1 MLKKCDIEPRQVVLD
16 VEKQLCDDKKGLL
29 ASDVFA
35 RVVASYCNR
44 LCRNGSPII
53 EPLLAVRDAAA
64 GWDDVVRL
72 LQALA
77 DMPLSEAARRLPRWA
92 AFTQAGR
99 RYELHTFVE
108 GLYDY
113 WRSFDRYVVLHSEPG
128 PSGFDQ
134 RPYRSFNLTV
144 ENLTH
149 IIRAAYRDICENI
162 TGDHPRIYRQV
173 EAGCNVAL
181 IALRQDSGLPESY
194 RRLLGGI
201 PLIRQVWMAPP
212 LIIDPPYNKR
222 SGEFQRISENPLA
235 GMNIDPSEWLCFPAR
250 VGPVVIF
257 VYFHRKFM
265 GLGCALANLFELA
278 DDTHIRTRPHA
289 IYVYGAPASHMARY
303 GELPTVFYD
312 DDENELLVGA
322 VPDEDRFGYFGYL
335 KKMILTLHNIVMMQR
350 GRMPFHGAMTRII
363 LKNGRSA
370 NILII
375 GDTATGKSEMLE
387 AFRILG
393 GEQVRGLTVVADDM
407 GSLEVTE
414 DGRLL
419 GYGTETGAFIRVDD
433 LQQGYVFAQVDRAII
448 MSPQKPNARVVVP
461 VTTLECV
468 LRGHPVDMLLYANN
482 YENVDS
488 EHPVLE
494 QFTSVDQALAVF
506 RNGAAMAKGT
516 TTSSG
521 LVHSYFANV
530 FGPSQYRQVH
540 EALAQRVFDTAI
552 ASGTYVGQIRTRLG
566 VKGMESEGPRD
577 AAKALFEVMTAAP
590 VDGPAAQPSCS

>member
-1 MLKKCDIEPRQVVLD
+1 MLKRCDIGPRQMVLD
-16 VEKQLCDDKKGLL
+16 VEKQLCTDKRELL
-29 ASDVFA
+29 VSDVFA
-35 RVVASYCNR
+35 RVVATYCGHLR
-44 LCRNGSPII
+44 AKGSPLIDVVAGM
-53 EPLLAVRDAAA
+53 EGTDA
-64 GWDDVVRL
+64 GWRDLVRL
-72 LQALA
+72 LQMLADTPLDEAVRHTPRWSALA
-77 DMPLSEAARRLPRWA
+77 QTARRH
-92 AFTQAGR
+92 
-99 RYELHTFVE
+99 ELHAFVE

-149 IIRAAYRDICENI
+149 IIRALYRDTCENI

-181 IALRQDSGLPESY
+181 IALRQDSGLPDPY
-194 RRLLGGI
+194 RRLLGEI
-201 PLIRQVWMAPP
+201 PLVRQVWMAPP
-212 LIIDPPYNKR
+212 LIIAPPYNKR
-222 SGEFQRISENPLA
+222 TGEFERVAENPLS
-235 GMNIDPSEWLCFPAR
+235 GMALDPSEWLCFPAR
-250 VGPVVIF
+250 VGPVVVF

-265 GLGCALANLFELA
+265 GLGCSLANLFELA
-278 DDTHIRTRPHA
+278 DDVHIRTQPQA
-289 IYVYGAPASHMARY
+289 IYVYGAPAGYMARF
-303 GELPTVFYD
+303 GELPTVFYE
-312 DDENELLVGA
+312 DDENDLLVGA

-335 KKMILTLHNIVMMQR
+335 KKMILTLHNIAMMQR
-350 GRMPFHGAMTRII
+350 GRMPFHGAMTRIS
-363 LKNGRSA
+363 LRDGHAA

-407 GSLEVTE
+407 GSLEVTD
-414 DGRLL
+414 DGRILA
-419 GYGTETGAFIRVDD
+419 YGTETGAFIRLDD

-468 LRGHPVDMLLYANN
+468 LRGHPVDILLYANN
-482 YENVDS
+482 YENVDA
-488 EHPVLE
+488 EHPALE
-494 QFTSVDQALAVF
+494 RFATAEDALAVF

-516 TTSSG
+516 TTASG

-530 FGPSQYRQVH
+530 FGPSQYRELH
-540 EALAQRVFDTAI
+540 EALARRVFDVAV
-552 ASGTYVGQIRTRLG
+552 AGGVYVGQIRTRLG
-566 VKGMESEGPRD
+566 VKGMESEGPRE
-577 AAKALFEVMTAAP
+577 AAKALFEVMTTSPVAP
-590 VDGPAAQPSCS
+590 PAAA

>member
-1 MLKKCDIEPRQVVLD
+1 VLD
-16 VEKQLCDDKKGLL
+16 VEKQLCVDKRELL
-29 ASDVFA
+29 LSDVFA
-35 RVVASYCNR
+35 RVVASYCDHLR
-44 LCRNGSPII
+44 ARGSPLID
-53 EPLLAVRDAAA
+53 VVA
-64 GWDDVVRL
+64 GMQGTDGGWHDLVRL
-72 LQALA
+72 LQVLA
-77 DMPLSEAARRLPRWA
+77 DTPLDEAARRAPRWA
-92 AFTQAGR
+92 ALAQTGR
-99 RYELHTFVE
+99 RHELHAFVE

-149 IIRAAYRDICENI
+149 IIRALYRDTCENI

-181 IALRQDSGLPESY
+181 IALRQEGGLPEPY
-194 RRLLGGI
+194 RRLLGEI
-201 PLIRQVWMAPP
+201 PLVRQVWMAPP

-222 SGEFQRISENPLA
+222 TGEFERVAENPLE
-235 GMNIDPSEWLCFPAR
+235 GMALDPSEWLCFPAR
-250 VGPVVIF
+250 VGPVVVF

-278 DDTHIRTRPHA
+278 DDVHIRTQPQA

-312 DDENELLVGA
+312 DSDNDLLVGA

-335 KKMILTLHNIVMMQR
+335 KKMVLTLHNIAMMQR
-350 GRMPFHGAMTRII
+350 GRMPFHGAMTRIS
-363 LKNGRSA
+363 LRDGRAA
-370 NILII
+370 NILIM

-407 GSLEVTE
+407 GSLEVTDE
-414 DGRLL
+414 DRILA
-419 GYGTETGAFIRVDD
+419 YGTETGAFIRLDD

-468 LRGHPVDMLLYANN
+468 LRGHPVDILLYANN
-482 YENVDS
+482 YENVDA
-488 EHPVLE
+488 EHPVIE
-494 QFTSVDQALAVF
+494 RFATAVEALAVF

-516 TTSSG
+516 TTASG

-530 FGPSQYRQVH
+530 FGPSQYRELH
-540 EALAQRVFDTAI
+540 EALARRVFDAAVT
-552 ASGTYVGQIRTRLG
+552 GGVYVGQMRTRLG
-566 VKGMESEGPRD
+566 VKGMESEGPRE
-577 AAKALFEVMTAAP
+577 AAKALFEVMTASTAAP
-590 VDGPAAQPSCS
+590 PATA